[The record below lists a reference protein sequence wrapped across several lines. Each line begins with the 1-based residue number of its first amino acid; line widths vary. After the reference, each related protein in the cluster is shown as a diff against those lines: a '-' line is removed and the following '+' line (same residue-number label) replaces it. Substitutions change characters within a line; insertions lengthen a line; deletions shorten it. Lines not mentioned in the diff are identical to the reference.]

1 MSPGFP
7 RKAILALLW
16 IVPTVTLTSFIS
28 ARVSREKNPPP
39 PPQPELVRI
48 PVQIIEADQKAKV
61 IYVDLEAESVPEP
74 SSMLLLPLS
83 SFLLFR
89 RRR

>member
-1 MSPGFP
+1 MLAGFP

-39 PPQPELVRI
+39 PEPELVRI

-61 IYVDLEAESVPEP
+61 VYVDLEAESIPEP